1 MFLGITWCSR
11 IIILP
16 KLRIASRQNTPDSTA
31 HNRERSQNVNESH
44 PTTHDSPAHARECI
58 AHFHDSTA
66 HIHKRIARR
75 YDSTAHARDS
85 NAHHNESFERHRD
98 STEHVRDATARHRE
112 RIAQHLAVTTDTL
125 AFTTAR
131 FAAGLTRAFGMLD
144 RFGRYL
150 NVVSGTPNIKASEN
164 ADGEREFCDGV
175 AGVSDGDAVVAARRR

>member
-31 HNRERSQNVNESH
+31 PNSESLPNANQSY
-44 PTTHDSPAHARECI
+44 PTTHDSPAHARD
-58 AHFHDSTA
+58 ATAQTHDSTA
-66 HIHKRIARR
+66 HVRECIARHN
-75 YDSTAHARDS
+75 DSTAHARDLT
-85 NAHHNESFERHRD
+85 AHHNESFERHRD

-131 FAAGLTRAFGMLD
+131 FATGLTRAFRMLD

-150 NVVSGTPNIKASEN
+150 NVGSGTPNIKASKN